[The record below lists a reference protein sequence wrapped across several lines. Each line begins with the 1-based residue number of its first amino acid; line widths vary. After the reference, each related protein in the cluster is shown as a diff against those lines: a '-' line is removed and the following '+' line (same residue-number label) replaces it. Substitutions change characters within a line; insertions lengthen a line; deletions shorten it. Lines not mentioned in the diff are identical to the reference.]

1 MNDQRQHKAI
11 LALDLGT
18 KTGWA
23 VLSIGKA
30 VSGVQDFSPRHRNDG
45 GGMRYLAFQR
55 WLTVVHQDVGGIKE
69 IYFEEV
75 RRHRGTDAAH
85 VYGGFMAFLT
95 AWCDERNI
103 PYQGVPVGTIKKH
116 ATGKGNA
123 NKEAMVAAIEAKGRQ
138 VQDHNEADAL
148 WLLSYAV
155 NVLKAGT

>member
-1 MNDQRQHKAI
+1 MAI

-23 VLSIGKA
+23 VQSIGKA
-30 VSGVQDFSPRHRNDG
+30 VSGVQDFSPRRFDG
-45 GGMRYLAFQR
+45 GGMRFLRFQR
-55 WLTVVHQDVGGIKE
+55 WLAEIHENVGGITE

-75 RRHRGTDAAH
+75 RFNRGASGH
-85 VYGGFMAFLT
+85 VYDGLQAILK
-95 AWCDERNI
+95 AWCEEKTI
-103 PYQGVPVGTIKKH
+103 PYQGVPVQTIKKH

-123 NKEAMVAAIEAKGRQ
+123 NKEAMVAAIEATGRQ

-155 NVLKAGT
+155 NELKAGT